1 MEERVNEKFQ
11 VEKDRLA
18 KISQEGVIENGV
30 TPGVSSSNVS
40 TPEQPGSRPQ
50 SRAKGESPNDSMETS
65 DVPTPGMSLADIEKK
80 RKEMAEESAEK
91 KAESIQQETQ
101 LTREINE
108 AIMKY
113 NVTPIGEDRFFRRYW
128 KFNSLPGLF
137 VECDRN
143 VDEDVLKKMEEDM
156 YAVQRTKVENLDA
169 PEEIQ
174 PTNEHNTSNSS
185 NKENMDSNVIGN
197 GAVTNGDVPSD
208 SPKDSPK
215 DLTDS
220 EKETPMEV
228 HDVEM
233 PVLSVEVSSTG
244 PTPAAS
250 HCQWAFYNEPSQ
262 IDKLLEALNTRGLR
276 EASLRDSLQQDKAAI
291 LGRMSEVPTDFL
303 TKPPT
308 DEADMDYQ
316 PGVKKQVEVKM
327 TSGKK
332 GLLSNSAD
340 GDEKLELM
348 LREQILDIEDRLW
361 QGALGFVKVGFYHM
375 RHCSI
380 KFITH

>member
-30 TPGVSSSNVS
+30 TPGVTSSNVS

-50 SRAKGESPNDSMETS
+50 SRAKGESPNDSMETT

-91 KAESIQQETQ
+91 KAESIQQEAQ

-156 YAVQRTKVENLDA
+156 YAVQRTKVENMDA

-215 DLTDS
+215 DLTDG

-361 QGALGFVKVGFYHM
+361 QGALGFVKVGF
-375 RHCSI
+375 I
-380 KFITH
+380 

>member
-1 MEERVNEKFQ
+1 M
-11 VEKDRLA
+11 
-18 KISQEGVIENGV
+18 
-30 TPGVSSSNVS
+30 
-40 TPEQPGSRPQ
+40 
-50 SRAKGESPNDSMETS
+50 
-65 DVPTPGMSLADIEKK
+65 
-80 RKEMAEESAEK
+80 
-91 KAESIQQETQ
+91 
-101 LTREINE
+101 
-108 AIMKY
+108 
-113 NVTPIGEDRFFRRYW
+113 
-128 KFNSLPGLF
+128 
-137 VECDRN
+137 ECDRN

-185 NKENMDSNVIGN
+185 NKENVDSNVIGN
-197 GAVTNGDVPSD
+197 GAVTNGDVPSE

-215 DLTDS
+215 DLTDG

-228 HDVEM
+228 NDVEM

-250 HCQWAFYNEPSQ
+250 QCQWAFYNEPSQ

-291 LGRMSEVPTDFL
+291 MGRMSEVPTDFL

-361 QGALGFVKVGFYHM
+361 QGALGFVKVRFYLM
-375 RHCSI
+375 RHSSI